1 MTSFVKKGGFKNPS
15 EEIVKPQLTSII
27 DMMVFLLIFI
37 LKTFSTESS
46 VITPSTDLTLPASLS
61 KQQPTPALMIEVTRD
76 HILVEGQLITL
87 LSDVEK
93 NEGLVI
99 PELLKI
105 LKQKAALNADSI
117 KAKEVMVQCD
127 KQTDFKYVKR
137 VLSTC
142 SQASYSDFSLL
153 VLQKD

>member
-1 MTSFVKKGGFKNPS
+1 MTSFVRKSPIRNPS
-15 EEIVKPQLTSII
+15 EEIVRPQLTSII

-61 KQQPTPALMIEVTRD
+61 KQKPVAALMIEVTRSQ
-76 HILVEGQLITL
+76 IIVEGQVVAS
-87 LSDVEK
+87 LSDVEQSK
-93 NEGLVI
+93 ELVI
-99 PELLKI
+99 PKLLSV
-105 LKQKAALNADSI
+105 LRQKVTNEGGT
-117 KAKEVMVQCD
+117 AKTREVIVQCD
-127 KQTDFKYVKR
+127 KRTDFKYVKR
-137 VLSTC
+137 VLGTC